1 MIKSSN
7 EEKWF
12 HIVWYDW
19 RRVFLQNAWSCK
31 NLLYMQTDQVQDFD
45 DNSNDDNDK
54 DIIINNADNDR

>member
-1 MIKSSN
+1 MISYSLMWLKK
-7 EEKWF
+7 EFLIWK
-12 HIVWYDW
+12 VTL
-19 RRVFLQNAWSCK
+19 FLQNAWSCK